1 MIISRTLKLLYEKL
15 FPFTAQATI
24 LHHINRINTGKVL
37 DVGCGKGENIKFLSN
52 EWHFRG
58 VLIGFDMHMPY
69 LRKAKTLKIYDDVL
83 LADAN
88 HLPFRISSFDA
99 VLAFDLIEH
108 LEKKQGLDFIR
119 ACEKISKDFVIIFTP
134 VGYLSQEPYDGNP
147 YQQHKSGYIPREFRS
162 LGYKVYGVR
171 GLKFLWEGGAKPK
184 LKLVSELISWMTQ
197 LFIYFYPDLAYQM
210 LCIKSLRQLQS

>member
-1 MIISRTLKLLYEKL
+1 LLYEKF

-24 LHHINRINTGKVL
+24 LHHINRINAGKVL

-52 EWHFRG
+52 GWHFRG
-58 VLIGFDMHMPY
+58 VLIGLDIYIPY
-69 LRKAKTLKIYDDVL
+69 LRKAKTSKIYNDVL

-119 ACEKISKDFVIIFTP
+119 ACEKISKGFIIIFTP
-134 VGYLSQEPYDGNP
+134 VGYLRQEQYDGNP
-147 YQQHKSGYIPREFRS
+147 YQQHKSGYTPREFRS
-162 LGYKVYGVR
+162 LGYEVYGVR
-171 GLKFLWEGGAKPK
+171 GSKFLWKEGAKPK
-184 LKLVSELISWMTQ
+184 LKLVSELLSWITQ
-197 LFIYFYPDLAYQM
+197 LFTYLNPDLAYQM
-210 LCIKSLRQLQS
+210 LCIKRARQSQS